1 MIRVKTN
8 DLIGMNWAEWQM
20 HPSEEFAVKGA
31 KKLGT
36 SWRELFF
43 SPKISDMKWV
53 YIQFKT
59 KIVQEMS

>member
-8 DLIGMNWAEWQM
+8 DLVGMNWAEWQM

-31 KKLGT
+31 KKLDT

-43 SPKISDMKWV
+43 PQNQW
-53 YIQFKT
+53 Y
-59 KIVQEMS
+59 EMSLYTI